1 MSSGGLTRSGA
12 SLNGDDG
19 TTASRGFPASF
30 APAARAGGAA
40 VSWAVCPAVASAGP
54 ALAKRSTCAGG
65 SGGGAGSSGPPS
77 VSAATAARTCS
88 SIESENA
95 GRSTRAGG
103 RSLLLPRT
111 RRGNPADRPGRPV
124 AARPAGLS
132 GYSSGRLAR
141 SGRRCFRAR
150 LLRRRRGR
158 RHPVPGPV
166 HVVRRVPGRRDAAVF
181 AHAQTPW
188 RRERDAFNCA
198 TAEHT
203 ARYISSYITESHELT
218 TNRHQHPVC
227 N

>member
-1 MSSGGLTRSGA
+1 MSSGGLRRSGA

-30 APAARAGGAA
+30 APAGRAGGAA
-40 VSWAVCPAVASAGP
+40 VSWAGPAVASAGP

-111 RRGNPADRPGRPV
+111 RRGS
-124 AARPAGLS
+124 PAGS
-132 GYSSGRLAR
+132 
-141 SGRRCFRAR
+141 
-150 LLRRRRGR
+150 
-158 RHPVPGPV
+158 PGPV
-166 HVVRRVPGRRDAAVF
+166 LLAVAGPAVSGLGSSGAGEAAGTRSPGRSTSSGECRDGGTRLFSRMRKPPGGVSGTPSTALQRSTQCVTFQAASRKVMK
-181 AHAQTPW
+181 
-188 RRERDAFNCA
+188 
-198 TAEHT
+198 
-203 ARYISSYITESHELT
+203 
-218 TNRHQHPVC
+218 
-227 N
+227 